1 MKKKIILS
9 LVLLVTF
16 NFYSQDPKATGSNKE
31 NKYSVSVHY
40 TGNLR
45 NNNFVSD
52 NYNGIA
58 GIDAKYN
65 LYSNADLSIQAGLG
79 LDYFKAREIGY
90 QLDLKNSLMINPN
103 IGIVLEVNKVFKPF
117 FNLGYSFF
125 TAKYQIQQAYL
136 LNYDP
141 VVDPA
146 FQTISNTVKY
156 GYNSI
161 SINPGFRLYF
171 DSQFYAQADY
181 KYLPVKTNFNVHLIA
196 IGVGIHF

>member
-16 NFYSQDPKATGSNKE
+16 NFYSQDPKATNSNKE
-31 NKYSVSVHY
+31 NKYSVSIHY

-52 NYNGIA
+52 NYNGTA

-65 LYSNADLSIQAGLG
+65 LYSDAYFTLQGGLG
-79 LDYFKAREIGY
+79 IDYFKAREIGY
-90 QLDLKNSLMINPN
+90 QLELKNSLMINPN

-125 TAKYQIQQAYL
+125 TAKFTIQQAYF
-136 LNYDP
+136 NSFDP
-141 VVDPA
+141 LDPA
-146 FQTISNTVKY
+146 FMPITTTAKY
-156 GYNSI
+156 NFDSV
-161 SINPGFRLYF
+161 SINPGFRLFMNDNLYF
-171 DSQFYAQADY
+171 QADY
-181 KYLPVKTNFNVHLIA
+181 RYLPVKTNFNLHLFT
-196 IGVGIHF
+196 VGIGIQF

>member
-16 NFYSQDPKATGSNKE
+16 KFYSQDPKATGSNKE

-45 NNNFVSD
+45 NNNFVSN

-125 TAKYQIQQAYL
+125 TAKYTIQQSYVFI
-136 LNYDP
+136 NPSDP
-141 VVDPA
+141 G
-146 FQTISNTVKY
+146 FNTIPNTLKY
-156 GYNSI
+156 NFDSV
-161 SINPGFRLYF
+161 SINPGFRLFMDKNLYF
-171 DSQFYAQADY
+171 QTDY
-181 KYLPVKTNFNVHLIA
+181 KYLPIKSDINTHLIS
-196 IGVGIHF
+196 IGFGLSF

>member
-16 NFYSQDPKATGSNKE
+16 NFYSQDPKATNSNKE
-31 NKYSVSVHY
+31 NKYSVSIHY

-52 NYNGIA
+52 NYNGTA

-65 LYSNADLSIQAGLG
+65 LYSDAYFTLQGGLG
-79 LDYFKAREIGY
+79 IDYFKAREIGY
-90 QLDLKNSLMINPN
+90 QLELKNSLMINPN

-125 TAKYQIQQAYL
+125 TAKFTIQQAYF
-136 LNYDP
+136 NSFDP
-141 VVDPA
+141 LDPA
-146 FQTISNTVKY
+146 FMPITTTAKY
-156 GYNSI
+156 NFDI
-161 SINPGFRLYF
+161 VSINPGFRLFMNDNLYF
-171 DSQFYAQADY
+171 QADY
-181 KYLPVKTNFNVHLIA
+181 RYLPVKTNFNLHLFT
-196 IGVGIHF
+196 VGIGIQF

>member
-16 NFYSQDPKATGSNKE
+16 NFYSQDPKATNSNKE
-31 NKYSVSVHY
+31 NKYTISIHY

-52 NYNGIA
+52 NYNGTA

-65 LYSNADLSIQAGLG
+65 LYSDAYFTLQGGLG
-79 LDYFKAREIGY
+79 IDYFKAREIGY
-90 QLDLKNSLMINPN
+90 QLELKNSLMINPN

-125 TAKYQIQQAYL
+125 TAKFTIQQAYF
-136 LNYDP
+136 NSFDP
-141 VVDPA
+141 LDPA
-146 FQTISNTVKY
+146 FMPITTTAKY
-156 GYNSI
+156 NFDSV
-161 SINPGFRLYF
+161 SINPGFRLFMNDNLYF
-171 DSQFYAQADY
+171 QADY
-181 KYLPVKTNFNVHLIA
+181 RYLPVKTNFNLHLFT
-196 IGVGIHF
+196 VGIGIQF

>member
-16 NFYSQDPKATGSNKE
+16 NFYSQDPKATNSNKE
-31 NKYSVSVHY
+31 NKYSVSIHY

-65 LYSNADLSIQAGLG
+65 LYSDAYFTLQGGLG
-79 LDYFKAREIGY
+79 IDYFKAREIGY
-90 QLDLKNSLMINPN
+90 QLELKNSLMINPN

-125 TAKYQIQQAYL
+125 TAKFTIQQAYF
-136 LNYDP
+136 NSFDP
-141 VVDPA
+141 LDPA
-146 FQTISNTVKY
+146 FMPITTTAKY
-156 GYNSI
+156 NFDSV
-161 SINPGFRLYF
+161 SINPGFRLFMDTNLYF
-171 DSQFYAQADY
+171 QTDY
-181 KYLPVKTNFNVHLIA
+181 KYLPIKSNINAHLIS
-196 IGVGIHF
+196 IGLGYTF

>member
-16 NFYSQDPKATGSNKE
+16 NFYSQDPKATNSNKE
-31 NKYSVSVHY
+31 NKYSVSIHY
-40 TGNLR
+40 IGNLR

-125 TAKYQIQQAYL
+125 TSKYNIQQSYI
-136 LNYDP
+136 NSFDP
-141 VVDPA
+141 SDPA
-146 FQTISNTVKY
+146 FITNLNTVKY
-156 GYNSI
+156 NYDSV
-161 SINPGFRLYF
+161 SINPGFRLFMDKSLYF
-171 DSQFYAQADY
+171 QTDY
-181 KYLPVKTNFNVHLIA
+181 KYLPVKTNFNLHLFT
-196 IGVGIHF
+196 VGIGIQF

>member
-16 NFYSQDPKATGSNKE
+16 KFYSQDPKATNSNKE
-31 NKYSVSVHY
+31 NKYSVSIHY

-117 FNLGYSFF
+117 FNLGHSFF
-125 TAKYQIQQAYL
+125 TSKYTIQQSYVI
-136 LNYDP
+136 NPSDP
-141 VVDPA
+141 G
-146 FQTISNTVKY
+146 FNTIPNTVKY
-156 GYNSI
+156 NFDSV
-161 SINPGFRLYF
+161 SINPGFRLFMDKNFYF
-171 DSQFYAQADY
+171 QTDY
-181 KYLPVKTNFNVHLIA
+181 KYLPIKSNINAHLIS
-196 IGVGIHF
+196 IGFGLSF

>member
-16 NFYSQDPKATGSNKE
+16 KFYSQNPKATGSNKE

-45 NNNFVSD
+45 NNNFVSN

-65 LYSNADLSIQAGLG
+65 LYSNPDLSIQAGLG

-125 TAKYQIQQAYL
+125 TSKYNIQQTYI
-136 LNYDP
+136 NSFDP
-141 VVDPA
+141 SDPA
-146 FQTISNTVKY
+146 FITNLNTVKY
-156 GYNSI
+156 NYDSV
-161 SINPGFRLYF
+161 SINPGFRLFMDKSLYF
-171 DSQFYAQADY
+171 QTDY
-181 KYLPVKTNFNVHLIA
+181 KYLPIKSDINAHLIS
-196 IGVGIHF
+196 IGFGLSF

>member
-125 TAKYQIQQAYL
+125 TAKFTIQQAYF
-136 LNYDP
+136 NSFDP
-141 VVDPA
+141 LDPA
-146 FQTISNTVKY
+146 FMPITTTAKY
-156 GYNSI
+156 NFDSV
-161 SINPGFRLYF
+161 SINPGFRLFMDKNLYF
-171 DSQFYAQADY
+171 QTDY
-181 KYLPVKTNFNVHLIA
+181 KYLPVKTNFNLHLFT
-196 IGVGIHF
+196 VGIGIQF

>member
-1 MKKKIILS
+1 M
-9 LVLLVTF
+9 VTF
-16 NFYSQDPKATGSNKE
+16 KFYSQDPKATGSNKE
-31 NKYSVSVHY
+31 NKYSVSIHY

-125 TAKYQIQQAYL
+125 TAKYTIQQSYVFI
-136 LNYDP
+136 NPSDP
-141 VVDPA
+141 G
-146 FQTISNTVKY
+146 FNTIPNTLKY
-156 GYNSI
+156 NFDSL
-161 SINPGFRLYF
+161 SINPGFRLFMDKNLYF
-171 DSQFYAQADY
+171 QTDY
-181 KYLPVKTNFNVHLIA
+181 KYLPIKSNINAHLIS
-196 IGVGIHF
+196 IGFGLSF